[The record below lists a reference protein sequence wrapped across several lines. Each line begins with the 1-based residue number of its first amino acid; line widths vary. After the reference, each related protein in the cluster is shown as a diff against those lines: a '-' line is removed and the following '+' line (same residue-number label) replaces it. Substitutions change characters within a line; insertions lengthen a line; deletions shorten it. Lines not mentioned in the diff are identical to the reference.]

1 MKFVTLFPETKN
13 VHLLKDIGM
22 IPCMLHRLYGY
33 DAYVAAY
40 GDKEGYSY
48 LSEGAAGLQIEL
60 VEHRYQSR
68 ILNGLRYIRK
78 HAHEIDVLSVYHL
91 NLSSF
96 FWIPMYQLKKK
107 KGGRVYL
114 KLDMSYAG
122 LTTCLKPGPVGFI
135 KRSTIKMAD
144 IVSVETT
151 LIQTELKKRFGEK
164 IIYLPNG
171 YTLPEQ
177 IEKTA
182 YQKEKTIL
190 TVSNLGTKEK
200 ATDTLLEGFAKS
212 SSRHDW
218 KLKLIGTV
226 AEEFKPYAEQYY
238 QDYPELKERVE
249 FTGPIMDKQLLA
261 EEYRKAA
268 VFILPS
274 RQESFG
280 FVLVEAISCGCYTVT
295 ADQVPAGHDVSA
307 GGRYGMEFVTDQTA
321 SLAEVLET
329 LCTKEHDW
337 NRQAIEIEQYAKTH
351 FVWNIIL
358 ERLRECCERDYK

>member
-40 GDKEGYSY
+40 GDKDGYSY
-48 LSEGAAGLQIEL
+48 LANGAAGLQIEY
-60 VEHRYQSR
+60 VEHKYRSR

-78 HAHEIDVLSVYHL
+78 HAQEIDVLNVYHL

-96 FWIPMYQLKKK
+96 FWIPMYHLKKK
-107 KGGRVYL
+107 KGGQVYL

-122 LTTCLKPGPVGFI
+122 LATCLKAGFIGFI
-135 KRSTIKMAD
+135 KRTTIKKAD

-151 LIQTELKKRFGEK
+151 LLQAELKKHFGDK

-171 YTLPEQ
+171 YTLPEKTDQ
-177 IEKTA
+177 TA

-212 SSRHDW
+212 SSRHNW
-218 KLKLIGTV
+218 RLKLIGSV
-226 AEEFKPYAEQYY
+226 SEEFKPYIEQFY
-238 QDYPELKERVE
+238 QSYPELKERVE
-249 FTGPIMDKQLLA
+249 FTGTIMDKQMLA
-261 EEYRKAA
+261 KEYRKAA
-268 VFILPS
+268 VFTLPS

-295 ADQVPAGHDVSA
+295 ADKVPAGHDVSA
-307 GGRYGMEFVTDQTA
+307 GGKYGMEFITDDTA
-321 SLAEVLET
+321 SLAEAFAV
-329 LCTKEHDW
+329 LCTKERDW
-337 NRQAIEIEQYAKTH
+337 NGQAIEIEQYAKTH

-358 ERLRECCERDYK
+358 KDLRECCERNK

>member
-40 GDKEGYSY
+40 GDKDGYPY
-48 LSEGAAGLQIEL
+48 LADGAAGLQIEYM
-60 VEHRYQSR
+60 ERRYRSR

-78 HAHEIDVLSVYHL
+78 HAKEIDVLNVYHL

-96 FWIPMYQLKKK
+96 FWIPMYHLKKK
-107 KGGRVYL
+107 KDGRVYL

-122 LTTCLKPGPVGFI
+122 LTTCLKAGPVGFV
-135 KRSTIKMAD
+135 KRMTIKMAD

-151 LIQTELKKRFGEK
+151 LLQIELKKHFGEK

-171 YTLPEQ
+171 YALPKKPEQ
-177 IEKTA
+177 TV

-190 TVSNLGTKEK
+190 TAGNLGTVEK

-226 AEEFKPYAEQYY
+226 AEEFKPYIEQFY
-238 QDYPELKERVE
+238 QNYPELKERVE
-249 FTGPIMDKQLLA
+249 FTGPITDKQMLA

-268 VFILPS
+268 VFTLPS

-280 FVLVEAISCGCYTVT
+280 FVLVEAISCGCYTAT
-295 ADQVPAGHDVSA
+295 ADRVPAGHDVSA
-307 GGRYGMEFVTDQTA
+307 CGKYGTEFVTDDAA
-321 SLAEVLET
+321 SLAEVFAA
-329 LCTKEHDW
+329 LCTKERDW
-337 NRQAIEIEQYAKTH
+337 NGQAIEIEQYAKTH
-351 FVWNIIL
+351 FVWDIIL
-358 ERLRECCERDYK
+358 KDLRESFERSK